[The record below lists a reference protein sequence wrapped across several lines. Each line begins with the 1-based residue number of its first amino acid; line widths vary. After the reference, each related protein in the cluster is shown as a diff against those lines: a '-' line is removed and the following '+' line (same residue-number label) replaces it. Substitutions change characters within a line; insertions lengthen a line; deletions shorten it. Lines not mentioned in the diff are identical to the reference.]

1 MLDPLSHPFTE
12 TTLAAIMYLST
23 LSCSYDMGLILTMWC
38 TNSVLV
44 WSRLS
49 MTEKSRYGVP
59 QNVLKLST
67 TLAMSLHTTPEMQ
80 LLPVLTTLPPP
91 TPPTRGAVNYAHAVR
106 SCCGGHGVLVRTVSN
121 YKRGYNDI
129 KASAG
134 SNNDDA
140 AWSMSRFVVDVGSVR
155 TTLPPVAGKK
165 V

>member
-1 MLDPLSHPFTE
+1 
-12 TTLAAIMYLST
+12 
-23 LSCSYDMGLILTMWC
+23 
-38 TNSVLV
+38 
-44 WSRLS
+44 
-49 MTEKSRYGVP
+49 
-59 QNVLKLST
+59 
-67 TLAMSLHTTPEMQ
+67 
-80 LLPVLTTLPPP
+80 
-91 TPPTRGAVNYAHAVR
+91 
-106 SCCGGHGVLVRTVSN
+106 VLVRTVSN